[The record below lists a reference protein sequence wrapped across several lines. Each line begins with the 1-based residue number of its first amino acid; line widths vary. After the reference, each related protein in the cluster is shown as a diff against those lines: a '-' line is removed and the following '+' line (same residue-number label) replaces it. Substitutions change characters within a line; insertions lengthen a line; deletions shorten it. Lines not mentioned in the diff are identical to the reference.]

1 MAVAELSGA
10 ASAYAQVRARFHDLV
25 QLLQRMVIVFAQGC
39 VMIQN
44 PDQGSA
50 SGTGHIVITGNVR
63 GSGIFAVEGK
73 VIGNVEV
80 ETLIVSAGGQV
91 EGNLKA
97 ATVEVRGNVKGNI
110 TARAITLQPS
120 SQVCGDLNFE
130 QLAIAQGASYEG
142 RCTPKA

>member
-1 MAVAELSGA
+1 
-10 ASAYAQVRARFHDLV
+10 
-25 QLLQRMVIVFAQGC
+25 
-39 VMIQN
+39 MIQDS
-44 PDQGSA
+44 DQGST

-63 GSGIFAVEGK
+63 GAGIFAVEGK

-110 TARAITLQPS
+110 TARSIRLEPS
-120 SQVCGDLNFE
+120 SQVRGDLNFE
-130 QLAIAQGASYEG
+130 QLAIEQGASFEG
-142 RCTPKA
+142 RCTPKS

>member
-1 MAVAELSGA
+1 
-10 ASAYAQVRARFHDLV
+10 
-25 QLLQRMVIVFAQGC
+25 
-39 VMIQN
+39 MIQN
-44 PDQGSA
+44 SDPGSA
-50 SGTGHIVITGNVR
+50 SSTGHIVITGNVR

-110 TARAITLQPS
+110 TATSIKLEPS
-120 SQVCGDLNFE
+120 SQVRGDLNFE
-130 QLAIAQGASYEG
+130 RLAIEQGASFEG
-142 RCTPKA
+142 RCTPKS

>member
-1 MAVAELSGA
+1 
-10 ASAYAQVRARFHDLV
+10 
-25 QLLQRMVIVFAQGC
+25 
-39 VMIQN
+39 MIQN
-44 PDQGSA
+44 ADQGSA

-97 ATVEVRGNVKGNI
+97 ATVEVRGKVRGNI
-110 TARAITLQPS
+110 TAKSIRLQPE
-120 SQVCGDLNFE
+120 SQVHGDLNFE
-130 QLAIAQGASYEG
+130 QLAIEQGASFEG